1 MAGGLGDGR
10 AERLLLYATRMDSD
24 PPEHERSE
32 EREVSK
38 HTVWR
43 VSAVFLV
50 VVALWL
56 LTPIVTSKI
65 VAGLDANTM
74 AMRGQ
79 LGDLFGSINALFSGL
94 AFAGVVIAIWL
105 QREELK
111 LQREELRLQR
121 LEVAANREELA
132 RAATAQEE
140 SREALRRTIYAH
152 GFKAA
157 MDVLQD
163 DPVRAA
169 RGFVLEHLKGTDYRM
184 WDDTS
189 RRHAER
195 VCQTYD
201 SVGIMVKNGMIPV
214 EYIADSWGDSLRR
227 TWAILRPLVED
238 YRRKRNSGEY
248 WDDYEY
254 LAREAE
260 RFQKLL

>member
-1 MAGGLGDGR
+1 MGVDT
-10 AERLLLYATRMDSD
+10 AEQ
-24 PPEHERSE
+24 ERSDE
-32 EREVSK
+32 HKTDIAKR
-38 HTVWR
+38 TIWR
-43 VSAVFLV
+43 VGVIFLGV
-50 VVALWL
+50 VLLWL

-65 VAGLDANTM
+65 VAGLDADAM
-74 AMRGQ
+74 ATRGQ
-79 LGDLFGSINALFSGL
+79 FGDLFGSINALFSGL
-94 AFAGVVIAIWL
+94 AFAGVVVAIWL

-157 MDVLQD
+157 MDILQD

-189 RRHAER
+189 RRYAER

-238 YRRKRNSGEY
+238 YRRKRNSREY

-254 LAREAE
+254 LAREAG
-260 RFQKLL
+260 RFQQPVPPS